1 MKFLN
6 KLFKRQQTESNLN
19 DSESSNNVVF
29 SEDIQMEKA
38 GRIIVKATSLKDTNI
53 GESIELI
60 KKSISIFPDNS
71 SYFKLANYL
80 YDANR
85 KEECYEI
92 FTELTMKYDFNDFT
106 SNKNM
111 YRSEIFKKKAIIDY
125 KEGNYKDYILNSGLS
140 LYNWCIGLSIQGR
153 IDELNFILESDDIA
167 AHMTK
172 TKLKKSFGQL
182 EKLEEFDSFVQGFV
196 SLLNKDSKIF
206 TALATIYNKTDFNKH
221 KDFEFNETVG
231 EREDKILL
239 RNQEFKNLYS
249 MLSESKV
256 EKFTN
261 EII

>member
-19 DSESSNNVVF
+19 DSESSNNVVL

-60 KKSISIFPDNS
+60 KKAISIFPDSS

-92 FTELTMKYDFNDFT
+92 FTELTMKYGFNDFT

-111 YRSEIFKKKAIIDY
+111 HRCEIFKKKAIIDY
-125 KEGNYKDYILNSGLS
+125 KEENYKDYILNSGLS

-153 IDELNFILESDDIA
+153 IDELNLILESDDIA

-182 EKLEEFDSFVQGFV
+182 EEFDSFVQGFV
-196 SLLNKDSKIF
+196 SLLKKDSKIF

-221 KDFEFNETVG
+221 EDFEFNETVG

>member
-29 SEDIQMEKA
+29 SEDIQMEEA

-111 YRSEIFKKKAIIDY
+111 YS
-125 KEGNYKDYILNSGLS
+125 S
-140 LYNWCIGLSIQGR
+140 
-153 IDELNFILESDDIA
+153 
-167 AHMTK
+167 
-172 TKLKKSFGQL
+172 
-182 EKLEEFDSFVQGFV
+182 
-196 SLLNKDSKIF
+196 
-206 TALATIYNKTDFNKH
+206 
-221 KDFEFNETVG
+221 
-231 EREDKILL
+231 
-239 RNQEFKNLYS
+239 
-249 MLSESKV
+249 
-256 EKFTN
+256 
-261 EII
+261 